1 MLIAVCDDQP
11 GDRARLAGMLRAI
24 LEERHLAAQLREYP
38 SGETLLAALD
48 GGVFSVCFLD
58 IYMEGISGVATAR
71 HIRRRRLP
79 AAIVFTT
86 TSPDHM
92 ADGFEVGAV
101 HYLVKPFTREAVETA
116 LERCLYL
123 AGEAERF
130 IEVTVEREPR
140 RVLLSDLRYAEVRNN
155 ACTLFLADGALV
167 VYLSLEELSNLL
179 DDPRFLRCQRSFLVN
194 LDYVAELR
202 GNDFLL
208 ADGARV
214 PVSRESRAA
223 MKTRYEQYL
232 FKKARR
238 RR

>member
-11 GDRARLAGMLRAI
+11 KDRARLAKTLRAI
-24 LEERHLAAQLREYP
+24 LEERRLAAELREYP
-38 SGETLLAALD
+38 SGEALLAALD
-48 GGVFSVCFLD
+48 RDAFSVCFLD
-58 IYMEGISGVATAR
+58 IFMEGISGVAAAR
-71 HIRRRRLP
+71 HIRRRKLP
-79 AAIVFTT
+79 TAIVFTT
-86 TSPDHM
+86 TSPDYM

-130 IEVTVEREPR
+130 VEVTVEREPR
-140 RVLLSDLRYAEVRNN
+140 RVLLSALRYAEVRNN
-155 ACTLFLADGALV
+155 ACTLFLTAEKLTA
-167 VYLSLEELSNLL
+167 YLTLEELSRLL

-194 LDYVAELR
+194 LDHVAELR

-208 ADGARV
+208 TDGARV
-214 PVSRESRAA
+214 PVSREGRAA
-223 MKTRYEQYL
+223 MKARFEQYL
-232 FKKARR
+232 FEKARR